1 MSEASSTTDCAA
13 RESAAGAAR
22 LQPEPRRI
30 LVREVNWLGDLVL
43 SLPALRAVRHTWP
56 QAHLAVLVRRDL
68 AGFFD
73 GARWIDEVIPFGV
86 SLGLGGLR
94 DRLRIIGAIRAGR
107 FDLAILFPN
116 SFESALWTTLGRV
129 PRRAGYRTDARGP
142 MLTIGATPSAA
153 AMQAHQAR
161 YWLEMVASTVGAD
174 GDESDFALDADE
186 ANLARMREWLAAKR
200 KRPGTPLVALAPGAA
215 YGPAKQWPVDHFAEL
230 INHLAHRPGAEC
242 VIVGAPGERALCE
255 RIAANSSAGAIV
267 AAGETGIGEL
277 VALLALTDGFVG
289 NDSGAMHLAAALGK
303 PAVGIFGST
312 NPKRTG
318 PMGPRACALWLEL
331 ECSPCLAR
339 TCRFGHYKCLG
350 EILPGEAAAAL
361 REAGGP
367 G

>member
-1 MSEASSTTDCAA
+1 MAETSPTTERAASA
-13 RESAAGAAR
+13 SAASATR
-22 LQPEPRRI
+22 LEPEPRRI

-56 QAHLAVLVRRDL
+56 QAHLAVLVRREL

-73 GARWIDEVIPFGV
+73 GARWVDEVIPFAASVGV
-86 SLGLGGLR
+86 GGLWG
-94 DRLRIIGAIRAGR
+94 RLRAIRAIRAGR

-116 SFESALWTTLGRV
+116 SFRSALWTTVARV

-142 MLTIGATPSAA
+142 MLTIGVTPPPA
-153 AMQAHQAR
+153 AMQAHQAQ
-161 YWLEMVASTVGAD
+161 YWLEMVRATVGAD
-174 GDESDFALDADE
+174 GDASDCSLEAAD
-186 ANLARMREWLAAKR
+186 ANLARMREWIAARR
-200 KRPGTPLVALAPGAA
+200 KRPGAPLVALAPGAA
-215 YGPAKQWPVDHFAEL
+215 YGPAKQWPAGHFTEL

-242 VIVGAPGERALCE
+242 VLVGAPGERGLCH
-255 RIAANSSAGAIV
+255 RIAAESRAGALV
-267 AAGETGIGEL
+267 AAGETNVGEL
-277 VALLALTDGFVG
+277 VALLALADGFVG

-318 PMGPRACALWLEL
+318 PMGPRSCAIWHEL

-350 EILPGEAAAAL
+350 EILPGEAVVAL
-361 REAGGP
+361 RQAGGP